1 MTTQTAQNTS
11 VEDPVE
17 DQLAKQK
24 RLLEKAAKFIRSMPT
39 YGEFEDDVAL
49 VKELEEAVK

>member
-17 DQLAKQK
+17 DQLFKQK

>member
-11 VEDPVE
+11 IE